1 MSDYLKEG
9 FIDEVKG
16 ALKGEGGSGQD
27 NVIEK
32 IKVNGVEQAVDPNK
46 AVDIPVPTK
55 TSELE
60 NDEGFLTEHQ
70 DLSDYA
76 KKADVPT
83 VPTNV
88 SEFTNDSDYQT
99 ADDVSNALEPYAKSS
114 DVTTQITEGIAKVVA
129 DAPEDF
135 DTLKEMS
142 DWIASHE
149 NDASAMN
156 SAIQDN
162 KNGISELNT
171 NMAAHTGDKNNP
183 HAVTKDQVGL
193 GNVDNTADLD
203 KPVSK
208 AQATAI
214 ADAKKAGTDAQNNL
228 TSHIGNTNNPHS
240 VTKSQVGLG
249 NVGNFKAVSTV
260 ASQGLSDTEKSNART
275 NIGLGNVDNT
285 ADLDKPISTATQTA
299 LDEINRNL
307 DRQTIL
313 DKFDGELIQGRYIH
327 TNGIYYND
335 SSFVAFKN
343 QVYCKENDVV
353 VIKTELTLTPS
364 AAFYDSNGEYV
375 SGLDNANKFTI
386 PSGVSMIRVSLF
398 KSGGITPSTAGHI
411 ELHINNEIDNI
422 NSNLTHLEVS
432 DIAGGKNILDYTSI
446 GENFSNNVTGTS
458 FSFSNGEYVIT
469 RVNNFNSGIY
479 TYSSLLNVLDGK
491 KIRLSFDAKTD
502 TSGMSIRFCVGKG
515 DYGYVTKEL
524 TEEYKRYASDF
535 NITTGAPLIFYGN
548 ALAGNMYIKNIMFE
562 DITNSESIDSTYKPY
577 IPSVKMLAE
586 EIDKQNAS
594 LYSLS
599 NGTLTNI
606 TNGYYYNNGVVS
618 SDSDSSYGIINNL
631 QSGNE
636 LCWENANTLISQN
649 PMLID
654 FFNGDTYVSQS
665 SVTSSSGSI
674 TIPSNVTRAILSM
687 PTTSMTTIKVTSG
700 VVAALKK
707 DLGNYAT
714 KANPTFTG
722 TVQVGSKGIVAVNAY
737 DEQIALELQGVTIG
751 TDGDYLDAFEL
762 REQGDPLSVLYMAK
776 STGADYAEYFEWAD
790 KNPND
795 EDRVGYFV
803 TFDENDPE
811 KIRYANEGDYILGIV
826 SGMPNV
832 IGNDDNGWSNRYIL
846 DEFGRRIEEELEY
859 EETVIDEETGEE
871 TTVTKTGTKWKEN
884 PDYDD
889 SKPYA
894 PRKERPEWS
903 AIGMLGVLSVYDD
916 GTCQVNGYC
925 KCSDNGV
932 ATSSED
938 GYRIIAR
945 VSDNI
950 IKIVFR

>member
-76 KKADVPT
+76 KKVDVPT

-142 DWIASHE
+142 DWIAGHE

-162 KNGISELNT
+162 KNGISELNA
-171 NMAAHTGDKNNP
+171 NIAAHTGDKNNP
-183 HAVTKDQVGL
+183 HGVTKSDVGL
-193 GNVDNTADLD
+193 G
-203 KPVSK
+203 S
-208 AQATAI
+208 
-214 ADAKKAGTDAQNNL
+214 
-228 TSHIGNTNNPHS
+228 
-240 VTKSQVGLG
+240 
-249 NVGNFKAVSTV
+249 VGNFKAVSTV
-260 ASQGLSDTEKSNART
+260 ANQGLSDTEKQNART
-275 NIGLGNVDNT
+275 NIGAGTSSLTLGETSSTAYRGDKGKTAYEHSQKTSGNPHGVTKSDVGLGKVDNT

-299 LDEINRNL
+299 LDDINRNL
-307 DRQTIL
+307 DELGKCKNFFKPTLGTTTSNGVTCTDNNDGTYTLNGTSSGINVFDFYSDNNNVPFQKGKTYKFIFLDNVPQYTALQVYVDKGNGWEIIISATSGSFNLNVLGEYKGIL
-313 DKFDGELIQGRYIH
+313 IRYLVNAANVTFDNFIVKPMVTTNLNATYDDFVPYTGDGDTLMADVADGMKELHDSLGDYGLDNVFDGEFVNGYINPDGTITTAPDTRTSKNSIQCSANDLITVVLDKNVYSADIFAYNSSNTVVGNIHVTNTNKCEYTAPSDTSYIKFDF
-327 TNGIYYND
+327 GYSKAPD
-335 SSFVAFKN
+335 SVTAR
-343 QVYCKENDVV
+343 VY
-353 VIKTELTLTPS
+353 
-364 AAFYDSNGEYV
+364 
-375 SGLDNANKFTI
+375 
-386 PSGVSMIRVSLF
+386 
-398 KSGGITPSTAGHI
+398 
-411 ELHINNEIDNI
+411 INNQIAEI
-422 NSNLTHLEVS
+422 
-432 DIAGGKNILDYTSI
+432 
-446 GENFSNNVTGTS
+446 
-458 FSFSNGEYVIT
+458 
-469 RVNNFNSGIY
+469 
-479 TYSSLLNVLDGK
+479 
-491 KIRLSFDAKTD
+491 
-502 TSGMSIRFCVGKG
+502 
-515 DYGYVTKEL
+515 
-524 TEEYKRYASDF
+524 
-535 NITTGAPLIFYGN
+535 
-548 ALAGNMYIKNIMFE
+548 
-562 DITNSESIDSTYKPY
+562 
-577 IPSVKMLAE
+577 
-586 EIDKQNAS
+586 
-594 LYSLS
+594 
-599 NGTLTNI
+599 
-606 TNGYYYNNGVVS
+606 
-618 SDSDSSYGIINNL
+618 
-631 QSGNE
+631 
-636 LCWENANTLISQN
+636 
-649 PMLID
+649 
-654 FFNGDTYVSQS
+654 
-665 SVTSSSGSI
+665 
-674 TIPSNVTRAILSM
+674 
-687 PTTSMTTIKVTSG
+687 
-700 VVAALKK
+700 KK
-707 DLGNYAT
+707 DLGNYAP

-722 TVQVGSKGIVAVNAY
+722 TVKVGSKGIVAVNAD

-762 REQGDPLSVLYMAK
+762 REQGEPLSVLYMAK

-811 KIRYANEGDYILGIV
+811 KIRYANEGDYVLGIV
-826 SGMPNV
+826 SGTPNV

-846 DEFGRRIEEELEY
+846 DEFGRRIEEEFEF
-859 EETVIDEETGEE
+859 EETVIDEETGEK
-871 TTVTKTGTKWKEN
+871 TTVTKTGTKWEEN
-884 PDYDD
+884 PDYDE
-889 SKPYA
+889 SKPYV